1 MILAAECA
9 EGLGGAEFVRMATRY
24 ARADDVLPELLAR
37 PVEIDQW
44 QVEECAKV
52 ARWCDVVL
60 VSRGIPEDLARKMF
74 IRTAPSVEDAI
85 ADALQVHGPEARI
98 AVIPRGPYTL
108 VEQA

>member
-1 MILAAECA
+1 
-9 EGLGGAEFVRMATRY
+9 
-24 ARADDVLPELLAR
+24 
-37 PVEIDQW
+37 
-44 QVEECAKV
+44 
-52 ARWCDVVL
+52 
-60 VSRGIPEDLARKMF
+60 MF